1 MSAVA
6 SGDVKP
12 SEEGK
17 YPVKKE
23 DVYPTIKNN
32 VKPVVPLAHP
42 EVINCLSKWA
52 VGVVFSDPQLKSDMS
67 ESQQYL

>member
-32 VKPVVPLAHP
+32 VKPVVPSAHP
-42 EVINCLSKWA
+42 EVKVSLS
-52 VGVVFSDPQLKSDMS
+52 GLK
-67 ESQQYL
+67 E

>member
-32 VKPVVPLAHP
+32 VKPVVPSAHP
-42 EVINCLSKWA
+42 EVIVSVN
-52 VGVVFSDPQLKSDMS
+52 GLK
-67 ESQQYL
+67 E